1 MIRLDTGVN
10 SMCMSSVQLSFL
22 QEWGDEP
29 ILLYGPVIEPAA
41 GPGRFLE
48 AHPAKLFL
56 SGKFFDVPLITGIT
70 KDEFS
75 YKALRMYS
83 DVIC

>member
-1 MIRLDTGVN
+1 
-10 SMCMSSVQLSFL
+10 MSSVQVSFL
-22 QEWGDEP
+22 QEWGYEP
-29 ILLYGPVIEPAA
+29 IVLYGPVIEPAS

-56 SGKFFDVPLITGIT
+56 SGKFVDVPLITGIT

-75 YKALRMYS
+75 YKALRTYR

>member
-1 MIRLDTGVN
+1 MF
-10 SMCMSSVQLSFL
+10 SVQVSCL
-22 QEWGDEP
+22 QEWGFEP
-29 ILLYGPVIEPAA
+29 LVGPVIEPAS

-56 SGKFFDVPLITGIT
+56 SGKFVEVPLITGMT

-75 YKALRMYS
+75 YSALRMYIDIVCYS
-83 DVIC
+83 TEEL